1 MNKKLAPAAGESQHE
16 VSVEEAEEDLKK
28 VVEVKAFKCEQCGN
42 DFKSENGLNIHI
54 GKAHKVI
61 LTPPPPDRLRQQPGS
76 TADIKSSP
84 FLEASREEAGE
95 EKDEPVSPLQPLPS
109 PQPASPHAWRAGC
122 RCERCLNWHGLAEAG
137 GYYKLK

>member
-16 VSVEEAEEDLKK
+16 VSVEEAEEAEEAEEDLEK

-42 DFKSENGLNIHI
+42 DFKFENGLNIHI

-61 LTPPPPDRLRQQPGS
+61 LTPPLPDRLRQQPGS
-76 TADIKSSP
+76 TADINSSP

-95 EKDEPVSPLQPLPS
+95 EKEEPV
-109 PQPASPHAWRAGC
+109 
-122 RCERCLNWHGLAEAG
+122 
-137 GYYKLK
+137 

>member
-16 VSVEEAEEDLKK
+16 VSVEEAEEDLEK

-61 LTPPPPDRLRQQPGS
+61 LTPSPPDRLRQQPGS

-95 EKDEPVSPLQPLPS
+95 EKEEPVSPLQPPVFTS
-109 PQPASPHAWRAGC
+109 T
-122 RCERCLNWHGLAEAG
+122 CLTSCLACW
-137 GYYKLK
+137 LSL